1 MVETGLAG
9 GYEVN
14 AERDLS
20 EARISDLERME
31 GKEVKEKCWV
41 RGPES
46 IKPIVGT

>member
-1 MVETGLAG
+1 M
-9 GYEVN
+9 
-14 AERDLS
+14 
-20 EARISDLERME
+20 SDLERME